1 MSIVEKKT
9 TGHKCYYCS
18 EMGAYLEWLDGIAIS
33 VCIKHL
39 KNLSS

>member
-1 MSIVEKKT
+1 VSTAEKKIKE
-9 TGHKCYYCS
+9 HKCYYCS
-18 EMGAYLEWLDGIAIS
+18 EIGAYLEWLDGMAIA